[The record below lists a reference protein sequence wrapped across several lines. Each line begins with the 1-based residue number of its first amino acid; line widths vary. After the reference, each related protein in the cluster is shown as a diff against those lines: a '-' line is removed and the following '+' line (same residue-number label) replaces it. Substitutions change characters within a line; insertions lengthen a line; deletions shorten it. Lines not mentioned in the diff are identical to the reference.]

1 MGKYRIAV
9 QYNWLIVIAL
19 FFYWRNLEE
28 VARSL
33 PWLMV
38 IVSLTSAQDALSL
51 PDNCR
56 SHFSF

>member
-38 IVSLTSAQDALSL
+38 IVSLTSAQRYPLSTGKL
-51 PDNCR
+51 
-56 SHFSF
+56 